1 MGKKEENR
9 QTGGETPV
17 FCAVEEHAAMLGVS
31 APVFAAVMQA
41 QGWAAGKKVEKA
53 AFENAV
59 KAFLNGAAGGV
70 KHGVT

>member
-17 FCAVEEHAAMLGVS
+17 FCAVEEHAQAMRVS

-41 QGWAAGKKVEKA
+41 QGWAEGKKVERT
-53 AFENAV
+53 AFETAV
-59 KAFLNGAAGGV
+59 KGFLNGAAGGV